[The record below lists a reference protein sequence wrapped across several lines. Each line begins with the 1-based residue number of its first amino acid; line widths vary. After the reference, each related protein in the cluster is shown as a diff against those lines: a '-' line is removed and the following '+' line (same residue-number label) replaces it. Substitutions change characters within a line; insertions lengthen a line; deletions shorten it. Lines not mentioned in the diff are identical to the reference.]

1 MIVEMNSKEEN
12 TMQYGYFDNAKREY
26 VITDPRTP
34 MPWANYLGSPEYG
47 AIVTQNAGGYS
58 FVKSGAAGR
67 ILRYTFNQFDEPGR
81 YIYLRDEADGDFWS
95 ASWRPVE
102 KPLDAYE
109 TVTRHGTSYTEI
121 ESSYRDIETKALYY
135 VPLDATHEVWRL
147 QVTNTGD
154 APRKIGIFGYCEF
167 TTDSFYTQDLVNLQY
182 TQFITVTEFHKDHI
196 FERINQYWYVNEAG
210 ENGKERFFGLAGAP
224 VESYTGRRE
233 RFLGTHR
240 FNAPQGVQN
249 GRLDGSLNFNG
260 NPCGALHTVIELMP
274 GESKTVA
281 FLLGQKGEQ
290 EAQALMRRYR
300 DTAYTVDAELRT
312 LTDYWHGKLNNLNIH
327 TPDDNLNT
335 MVNTWNA
342 FQCFTTF
349 VWSRAASLVYCGERN
364 GYGYRDT
371 VQDIQGIIHLDPAM
385 AKDRIRFMLSA
396 QVHHGAGLPLVKYTH
411 NPGHEDTPEQDS
423 YVKET
428 GHPAYRADDAM
439 WLFPTVYKYI
449 AETGDKDFLNEVIP
463 FADHDEGTVI
473 EHLKRAIDF
482 TMHHLG
488 AHGMPAGLHADWN
501 DCLKL
506 GAQGESCFVAFQ
518 FYMAL
523 RQLDELLPKTE
534 ENKAYSQWLKDTAQ
548 KQLDLINGHFWE
560 DDRFR
565 RGYTQD
571 GALIGS
577 KHDPEAAMWLNPQSW
592 CVISR
597 AATREQ
603 AEKSMESVHRLLNT
617 PNGVELMAPCYKK
630 HAFDGAMMLLFNP
643 NTKENGGIFC
653 QAQGWAILA
662 EALLGHGGRAFQY
675 FKESCPAAYNDRAEI
690 REVEPYVHSQFI
702 EGHETPQP
710 GRAHV
715 HWLTGTASTV
725 MVGMVEG
732 ILGLR
737 PTPDGLRI
745 SPAIPAEWDG
755 FTMEKTFRG
764 KRLHITVDNSAHH
777 EGGVQKLLVN
787 GKTMDTD
794 VLTDGLIADGD
805 RITVVM

>member
-1 MIVEMNSKEEN
+1 
-12 TMQYGYFDNAKREY
+12 
-26 VITDPRTP
+26 
-34 MPWANYLGSPEYG
+34 
-47 AIVTQNAGGYS
+47 
-58 FVKSGAAGR
+58 
-67 ILRYTFNQFDEPGR
+67 
-81 YIYLRDEADGDFWS
+81 
-95 ASWRPVE
+95 
-102 KPLDAYE
+102 
-109 TVTRHGTSYTEI
+109 
-121 ESSYRDIETKALYY
+121 
-135 VPLDATHEVWRL
+135 
-147 QVTNTGD
+147 
-154 APRKIGIFGYCEF
+154 
-167 TTDSFYTQDLVNLQY
+167 
-182 TQFITVTEFHKDHI
+182 
-196 FERINQYWYVNEAG
+196 
-210 ENGKERFFGLAGAP
+210 
-224 VESYTGRRE
+224 
-233 RFLGTHR
+233 
-240 FNAPQGVQN
+240 
-249 GRLDGSLNFNG
+249 
-260 NPCGALHTVIELMP
+260 
-274 GESKTVA
+274 
-281 FLLGQKGEQ
+281 
-290 EAQALMRRYR
+290 
-300 DTAYTVDAELRT
+300 
-312 LTDYWHGKLNNLNIH
+312 
-327 TPDDNLNT
+327 

-349 VWSRAASLVYCGERN
+349 VWSRAASLIYCGERN

-371 VQDIQGIIHLDPAM
+371 VQDIQGIIHLDPPM

-396 QVHHGAGLPLVKYTH
+396 QVHHGAGLPLVKYSH

-463 FADHDEGTVI
+463 FADYDEGTVI

-506 GAQGESCFVAFQ
+506 GAQGESSFVAFQ
-518 FYMAL
+518 FYLAL
-523 RQLDELLPKTE
+523 RQLDELLPDTA
-534 ENKAYSQWLKDTAQ
+534 ENKEYSAWLKETAE
-548 KQLDLINGHFWE
+548 KQLALINKYFWE

-571 GALIGS
+571 GAVIGS

-592 CVISR
+592 CVISGG
-597 AATREQ
+597 ATKEQ
-603 AEKSMESVHRLLNT
+603 AEKSMETVHQLLNT
-617 PNGVELMAPCYKK
+617 PNGIELMTPCYKQ
-630 HAFDGAMMLLFNP
+630 HAFDGAAMLLFNP
-643 NTKENGGIFC
+643 TTKENGGIFC

-662 EALLGHGGRAFQY
+662 EALLGRGGRAFKY

-745 SPAIPAEWDG
+745 CPAIPAEWNG

-764 KRLHITVDNSAHH
+764 KRLHITVDNAAHH
-777 EGGVQKLLVN
+777 ESGVQKLLVN
-787 GKTMDTD
+787 GQAVTSE
-794 VLTDGLIADGD
+794 VLTDDMLHDGD
-805 RITVVM
+805 QITVVM

>member
-1 MIVEMNSKEEN
+1 
-12 TMQYGYFDNAKREY
+12 MQYGFFDNAKREY

-34 MPWANYLGSPEYG
+34 MPWANYLGSPAYG

-67 ILRYTFNQFDEPGR
+67 ILRYMFNQFDEPGR
-81 YIYLRDEADGDFWS
+81 YIYLRDQETGDFWS

-102 KPLDAYE
+102 KNLKEYD

-121 ESSYRDIETKALYY
+121 ESEYNGIASKALYY
-135 VPLDATHEVWRL
+135 VPLDAEHEVWRL
-147 QVTNTGD
+147 TVTNNGD
-154 APRKIGIFGYCEF
+154 EARKIAVFGYCEF
-167 TTDSFYTQDLVNLQY
+167 TTESFYTQDLVNMQY

-196 FERINQYWYVNEAG
+196 LERINQFCDVRPDG
-210 ENGKERFFGLAGAP
+210 SNGQERFFGLAGAP

-233 RFLGTHR
+233 RFLGVSR
-240 FNAPQGVQN
+240 FCSPKGVVD
-249 GRLDGSLNFNG
+249 GKLDDSLNFNG
-260 NPCGALHTVIELMP
+260 NPCGALQTTLELQP
-274 GESKTVA
+274 GESRTVA
-281 FLLGQKGEQ
+281 FILGQKTEK
-290 EAQALMRRYR
+290 EARELVKRYK
-300 DTAYTVDAELRT
+300 DTAYVVDAELRT
-312 LTDYWHGKLNNLNIH
+312 LIDYWHGKLRNLTIH

-349 VWSRAASLVYCGERN
+349 VWSRAASLIYCGERN

-371 VQDIQGIIHLDPAM
+371 VQDIQGIIHLDPEM

-411 NPGHEDTPEQDS
+411 NPGHEDPPEQDS
-423 YVKET
+423 YVKST

-463 FADHDEGTVI
+463 FADYDEGTVI

-506 GAQGESCFVAFQ
+506 GAQGESSFVAFQ

-523 RQLDELLPKTE
+523 RQLDELLPDTAE
-534 ENKAYSQWLKDTAQ
+534 HREYKAWLKETRE
-548 KQLDLINGHFWE
+548 KQLALINEHFWE

-565 RGYTQD
+565 RGYTQE
-571 GALIGS
+571 GAVIGS
-577 KHDPEAAMWLNPQSW
+577 KHDPEASMWLNPQAW
-592 CVISR
+592 CVISE
-597 AATREQ
+597 AATQEQ
-603 AEKSMESVHRLLNT
+603 AEKSLETVNQLLNT
-617 PNGVELMAPCYKK
+617 PNGLELMAPCYKK
-630 HAFDGAMMLLFNP
+630 HYFDGASMKLFNP
-643 NTKENGGIFC
+643 TTKENGGIFC
-653 QAQGWAILA
+653 QAQGWIILA
-662 EALLGHGGRAFQY
+662 EALMGHGDRAFEY

-745 SPAIPAEWDG
+745 KPAIPTAWDG

-764 KRLHITVDNSAHH
+764 KRLHIKVDNAAHH
-777 EGGVQKLLVN
+777 QGGESKTLLN
-787 GKTMDTD
+787 GKEIPG
-794 VLTDGLIADGD
+794 GLLIDDLLKDGD
-805 RITVVM
+805 QITVVM

>member
-1 MIVEMNSKEEN
+1 
-12 TMQYGYFDNAKREY
+12 MQYGFFDNAKREY

-34 MPWANYLGSPEYG
+34 MPWANYLGSPAYG

-67 ILRYTFNQFDEPGR
+67 ILRYMFNQFDEPGR
-81 YIYLRDEADGDFWS
+81 YIYLRDAESGDFWS

-102 KPLDAYE
+102 KDLKEYD

-121 ESSYRDIETKALYY
+121 ESEYNGIASKALYY
-135 VPLDATHEVWRL
+135 VPMDATHEVWRL
-147 QVTNTGD
+147 TVTNTGD
-154 APRKIGIFGYCEF
+154 APRKLGVFGYCEF
-167 TTDSFYTQDLVNLQY
+167 TTESFYTQDLVNMQY

-196 FERINQYWYVNEAG
+196 LERINQFCDVRPDG
-210 ENGKERFFGLAGAP
+210 SNGQERFFGLAGAP

-233 RFLGTHR
+233 RFLGVHR
-240 FNAPQGVQN
+240 FNAPQGVVD
-249 GRLDGSLNFNG
+249 GKLDDSLNFNG
-260 NPCGALHTVIELMP
+260 NPCGALHTVIELQP
-274 GESKTVA
+274 GESRTVA
-281 FLLGQKGEQ
+281 FLLGQKTEAEAEQ
-290 EAQALMRRYR
+290 LMKRYK
-300 DTAYTVDAELRT
+300 DTAYVVDAELRT
-312 LTDYWHGKLNNLNIH
+312 LIDYWHGKLRNLTIH

-349 VWSRAASLVYCGERN
+349 VWSRAASLIYCGERN

-371 VQDIQGIIHLDPAM
+371 VQDIQGIIHLDPEM

-396 QVHHGAGLPLVKYTH
+396 QVHHGAGLPLVKFTH

-423 YVKET
+423 YVKAT

-463 FADHDEGTVI
+463 FADYDEGTVI

-482 TMHHLG
+482 TMRHLG

-506 GAQGESCFVAFQ
+506 GAQGESSFVAFQ

-523 RQLDELLPKTE
+523 RQLDELLPDTAE
-534 ENKAYSQWLKDTAQ
+534 HREYKAWLKETRE
-548 KQLDLINGHFWE
+548 KQLKLINEHFWE

-565 RGYTQD
+565 RGYTQE
-571 GALIGS
+571 GAVIGS
-577 KHDPEAAMWLNPQSW
+577 KHDPEASMWLNPQAW
-592 CVISR
+592 CVISE
-597 AATREQ
+597 AATKEQ
-603 AEKSMESVHRLLNT
+603 AEKCLETVNALLNT
-617 PNGVELMAPCYKK
+617 PNGLELMAPCYRK
-630 HAFDGAMMLLFNP
+630 HYFDGASMKLFNP
-643 NTKENGGIFC
+643 TTKENGGIFC
-653 QAQGWAILA
+653 QAQGWIILA
-662 EALLGHGGRAFQY
+662 EALMGHGDRAFEY

-745 SPAIPAEWDG
+745 KPAIPAAWDG

-764 KRLHITVDNSAHH
+764 KRLHIKADNAAHRQ
-777 EGGVQKLLVN
+777 GGESRTLLN
-787 GKTMDTD
+787 GKEIPGGL
-794 VLTDGLIADGD
+794 LTDDMLKDGD
-805 RITVVM
+805 QITVIL

>member
-1 MIVEMNSKEEN
+1 
-12 TMQYGYFDNAKREY
+12 MQFGYFDNDKREY

-34 MPWANYLGSPEYG
+34 MPWANYLGSPAYG

-102 KPLDAYE
+102 KDLNEYR
-109 TVTRHGTSYTEI
+109 TITRHGTSYTQI
-121 ESSYRDIETKALYY
+121 ESCYKDIETKALYY

-147 QVTNTGD
+147 TVKNTGD
-154 APRKIGIFGYCEF
+154 TKRKIGVFGYAEF

-182 TQFITVTEFHKDHI
+182 TQFITVTEFHQDHI
-196 FERINQYWYVNEAG
+196 LQRINQFCDLNEDG
-210 ENGKERFFGLAGAP
+210 ENGRERFFGLAGAP
-224 VESYTGRRE
+224 VCSYTGRRE
-233 RFLGTHR
+233 RFLGVHR
-240 FNAPQGVQN
+240 FHEPQAVLN
-249 GRLDGSLNFNG
+249 GKMDNSLNFNG
-260 NPCGALHTVIELMP
+260 NPCGALHTVIELAP
-274 GESKTVA
+274 GESRTVA
-281 FLLGQKGEQ
+281 FLLGQKGEK
-290 EAQALMRRYR
+290 EAQALVKRYA
-300 DTAYTVDAELRT
+300 DTEKTVSREWQSLI
-312 LTDYWHGKLNNLNIH
+312 DYWHGKLDNLNVK
-327 TPDDNLNT
+327 TPDEDLNT

-342 FQCFTTF
+342 FQCYTTF
-349 VWSRAASLVYCGERN
+349 VWSRAASLIYAGERN

-371 VQDIQGIIHLDPAM
+371 VQDIQGIIHLDPQM
-385 AKDRIRFMLSA
+385 AKERIRFMLSA
-396 QVHHGAGLPLVKYTH
+396 QVHHGAGLPLVKFNH

-423 YVKET
+423 YVKST
-428 GHPAYRADDAM
+428 GHPHYRADDAM

-449 AETGDKDFLNEVIP
+449 AETGDKDFLKEVIP
-463 FADHDEGTVI
+463 FADYDQGTVI

-501 DCLKL
+501 DCLQL
-506 GAQGESCFVAFQ
+506 GAQGESSFVAFQ
-518 FYMAL
+518 FYMAMMKLDEMLPEEEEYREYKQWL
-523 RQLDELLPKTE
+523 RDQAKDQLDK
-534 ENKAYSQWLKDTAQ
+534 
-548 KQLDLINGHFWE
+548 INRYFWE

-565 RGYTQD
+565 RGYTAD
-571 GALIGS
+571 GAIIGS
-577 KHDPEAAMWLNPQSW
+577 KNDPEAAMWLNPQSW
-592 CVISR
+592 CVISG
-597 AATREQ
+597 AATPDQ
-603 AEKSMESVHRLLNT
+603 AEKSMESVHALLNT
-617 PNGVELMAPCYKK
+617 PNGIELMAPCYKT
-630 HAFDGAMMLLFNP
+630 HYFTGAALKLFNP
-643 NTKENGGIFC
+643 TTKENGGIFC
-653 QAQGWAILA
+653 QSQGWAILA
-662 EALLGHGGRAFQY
+662 EALMGHGDRAFEY

-745 SPAIPAEWDG
+745 SPAIPAAWDG

-777 EGGVQKLLVN
+777 AGGVQKLLVN
-787 GKTMDTD
+787 GKEMKSDL
-794 VLTDGLIADGD
+794 LTDELIADGD
-805 RITVVM
+805 AITVVM

>member
-1 MIVEMNSKEEN
+1 MN
-12 TMQYGYFDNAKREY
+12 YGYFDNAKREY

-67 ILRYTFNQFDEPGR
+67 ILRYMFNQFDEPGR
-81 YIYLRDEADGDFWS
+81 YLYLRDEADGDFWS

-102 KPLDAYE
+102 KPLDQFA

-121 ESSYRDIETKALYY
+121 ESTYRDIETKALYY
-135 VPLDATHEVWRL
+135 VPMDATHEVWRL
-147 QVTNTGD
+147 QVENVGD
-154 APRKIGIFGYCEF
+154 TARRIGVFGYCEL
-167 TTDSFYTQDLVNLQY
+167 TTDSFYTQDLVNMQY
-182 TQFITVTEFHKDHI
+182 TQFITKTEFHQDHLLQ
-196 FERINQYWYVNEAG
+196 RINQYWYPKENG
-210 ENGKERFFGLAGAP
+210 ENGLERFFGLAGAD
-224 VESYTGRRE
+224 VVSYTGRRE
-233 RFLGTHR
+233 RFLGINR
-240 FNAPQGVQN
+240 FHAPQGVID
-249 GRLDGSLNFNG
+249 GRLDDSLNFNG
-260 NPCGALHTVIELMP
+260 NPCGALHTVLELAP

-281 FLLGQKGEQ
+281 FLLGQKGEK
-290 EAQALMRRYR
+290 EAEALMRRYQ
-300 DTAYTVDAELRT
+300 DTAYTVDAEKRT
-312 LTDYWHGKLNNLNIH
+312 LIDYWHGKLANLTVH

-349 VWSRAASLVYCGERN
+349 VWSRAASLIYCGERN

-371 VQDIQGIIHLDPAM
+371 VQDIQGIIHLDPPM
-385 AKDRIRFMLSA
+385 AKERLRFMLSA
-396 QVHHGAGLPLVKYTH
+396 QVHHGAGLPLVKYSH

-439 WLFPTVYKYI
+439 WLFPTVYKYV
-449 AETGDKDFLNEVIP
+449 AETGDKAFLDEVIP
-463 FADHDEGTVI
+463 FADYDEGTVI

-506 GAQGESCFVAFQ
+506 GAQVESSFVAFQ

-523 RQLDELLPKTE
+523 RQLDELLPKRAENE
-534 ENKAYSQWLKDTAQ
+534 EYRAWLKETAQ
-548 KQLDLINGHFWE
+548 KQLALINEHFWE

-571 GALIGS
+571 GAVIGS
-577 KHDPEAAMWLNPQSW
+577 KNDPEAAMWLNPQSW
-592 CVISR
+592 CVISG
-597 AATREQ
+597 AATRDQ
-603 AEKSMESVHRLLNT
+603 AVKSMDSVNKLLNT
-617 PNGVELMAPCYKK
+617 PNGIELMAPCYRY

-643 NTKENGGIFC
+643 TTKENGGIFC

-662 EALLGHGGRAFQY
+662 EALLGRGGLAFQY

-764 KRLHITVDNSAHH
+764 KRLHIIVDNSAHH

-787 GKTMDTD
+787 GKEAAGG
-794 VLTDGLIADGD
+794 VLTDDMIHDGD
-805 RITVVM
+805 QITVVM

>member
-1 MIVEMNSKEEN
+1 MR
-12 TMQYGYFDNAKREY
+12 YGYFDNLRREY

-67 ILRYTFNQFDEPGR
+67 ILRYIFNQFDEPGR
-81 YIYLRDEADGDFWS
+81 YIYLRDQDSGDFWS

-102 KPLDAYE
+102 KPLSEYS
-109 TVTRHGTSYTEI
+109 TLTRHGTSYTQI
-121 ESSYRDIETKALYY
+121 ESRYRGIQSEVMYY
-135 VPLDATHEVWRL
+135 VPLGATHEVWRL
-147 QVTNTGD
+147 RLTNTGD
-154 APRKIGIFGYCEF
+154 TPRRIGVFGYCEF

-196 FERINQYWYVNEAG
+196 LQRINQFCGVNEEG
-210 ENGKERFFGLAGAP
+210 ENGRERFFGLAGAE
-224 VESYTGRRE
+224 VESHTGRRE
-233 RFLGTHR
+233 RFLGAKR
-240 FNAPQGVQN
+240 FVSPQAVMD
-249 GRLDGSLNFNG
+249 GRLDDSVNFNG
-260 NPCGALHTVIELMP
+260 NPCGALHTVVQLQP
-274 GESKTVA
+274 GQSVTLA
-281 FLLGQKGEQ
+281 FLLGQKGEKAARALLDAYADTEKVTRAEW
-290 EAQALMRRYR
+290 EALK
-300 DTAYTVDAELRT
+300 
-312 LTDYWHGKLNNLNIH
+312 DYWHEKLGNLHID
-327 TPDDNLNT
+327 TPDEDLNT

-349 VWSRAASLVYCGERN
+349 VWSRAASLIYCGERN

-385 AKDRIRFMLSA
+385 AKERIRFMLSA
-396 QVHHGAGLPLVKYTH
+396 QVHHGAGLPLVKFTH

-423 YVKET
+423 YVRET

-449 AETGDKDFLNEVIP
+449 AETGDKAFLSEVIP
-463 FADHDEGTVI
+463 FADRDEGTVT

-482 TMHHLG
+482 TTKHLG

-506 GAQGESCFVAFQ
+506 GAQGESSFVAFQ

-523 RQLDELLPKTE
+523 RILDELLADAPEEQAYRAWLQKTASE
-534 ENKAYSQWLKDTAQ
+534 
-548 KQLDLINGHFWE
+548 QLDLINRHFWE

-571 GALIGS
+571 GKLIGS
-577 KHDPEAAMWLNPQSW
+577 KHDSEAAMWLNPQSW
-592 CVISR
+592 CVISG
-597 AATREQ
+597 AATRDQ
-603 AEKSMESVHRLLNT
+603 AEKSMASVHELLNT
-617 PNGVELMAPCYKK
+617 PNGIELMAPIYRGF
-630 HAFDGAMMLLFNP
+630 AFDGAVMGLFNP
-643 NTKENGGIFC
+643 NTKENGSIFC
-653 QAQGWAILA
+653 QTQGWAILA
-662 EALLGHGGRAFQY
+662 EALLGHGDRAFEY
-675 FKESCPAAYNDRAEI
+675 FKESCPAAYNDRAEV
-690 REVEPYVHSQFI
+690 RESEPYVHTQFI
-702 EGHETPQP
+702 EGHGTPQP

-737 PTPDGLRI
+737 PTPEGLRI
-745 SPAIPAEWDG
+745 MPSIPAGWDG
-755 FTMEKTFRG
+755 FTMDKTFRG
-764 KRLHITVDNSAHH
+764 KKLHIVVKNPDHRESGIKSVAVNSIP
-777 EGGVQKLLVN
+777 
-787 GKTMDTD
+787 TD
-794 VLTDGLIADGD
+794 AEVLTDEMLRDGD
-805 RITVVM
+805 TITVTM

>member
-1 MIVEMNSKEEN
+1 
-12 TMQYGYFDNAKREY
+12 MQFGFFDNAKREY

-67 ILRYTFNQFDEPGR
+67 ILRYMFNQFDEPGR
-81 YIYLRDEADGDFWS
+81 YIYLRDQDSGDFWS

-102 KPLDAYE
+102 KDLKEYD
-109 TVTRHGTSYTEI
+109 TITRHGTSYTEI
-121 ESSYRDIETKALYY
+121 ESEYNGIATKALYY

-147 QVTNTGD
+147 TVTNTGD
-154 APRKIGIFGYCEF
+154 EPRKIGVFGYCEF
-167 TTDSFYTQDLVNLQY
+167 TTESFYTQDLVNMQY

-196 FERINQYWYVNEAG
+196 LERINQFCHVNPDG
-210 ENGKERFFGLAGAP
+210 SNGSERFFGLAGAP

-233 RFLGTHR
+233 RFLGVHR
-240 FNAPQGVQN
+240 FNCPQGVMD
-249 GRLDGSLNFNG
+249 GKLDDSLNFNG
-260 NPCGALHTVIELMP
+260 NPCGALQTTLELQP
-274 GESKTVA
+274 GESRAVA
-281 FLLGQKGEQ
+281 FILGQKTEK
-290 EAQALMRRYR
+290 EAEALVKRYK
-300 DTAYTVDAELRT
+300 DTAYVVDAELRT
-312 LTDYWHGKLNNLNIH
+312 LIDYWHGKLRNLTIH

-349 VWSRAASLVYCGERN
+349 VWSRAASLIYCGERN

-371 VQDIQGIIHLDPAM
+371 VQDIQGIIHLDPEM

-423 YVKET
+423 YVKST

-463 FADHDEGTVI
+463 FADYDEGTVI

-506 GAQGESCFVAFQ
+506 GAQGESSFVAFQ

-523 RQLDELLPKTE
+523 RQLDELLPDTDEHKE
-534 ENKAYSQWLKDTAQ
+534 YKAWLKATREN
-548 KQLDLINGHFWE
+548 QLKLINEHFWE

-571 GALIGS
+571 GAVIGS

-592 CVISR
+592 CVISE
-597 AATREQ
+597 AATKEQ
-603 AEKSMESVHRLLNT
+603 AEKSMETVYQQLNT
-617 PNGVELMAPCYKK
+617 PNGIELMTPCYRQ
-630 HAFDGAMMLLFNP
+630 HAFDGAAMLLFNP
-643 NTKENGGIFC
+643 TTKENGGIFC

-662 EALLGHGGRAFQY
+662 EALLGHGDRAFTY
-675 FKESCPAAYNDRAEI
+675 FKESCPAAYNDRAEV

-745 SPAIPAEWDG
+745 SPAIPAAWDG

-764 KRLHITVDNSAHH
+764 KRLHITVDNKAHH
-777 EGGVQKLLVN
+777 QGGESKTLLN
-787 GKTMDTD
+787 GREIPGGL
-794 VLTDGLIADGD
+794 LTDAMLKDGD
-805 RITVVM
+805 QITVVM

>member
-1 MIVEMNSKEEN
+1 
-12 TMQYGYFDNAKREY
+12 MQFGFFDNAKREY
-26 VITDPRTP
+26 VITNPRTP

-67 ILRYTFNQFDEPGR
+67 ILRYMFNQFDEPGR
-81 YIYLRDEADGDFWS
+81 YIYLRDQDSGDFWS

-102 KPLDAYE
+102 KDLKEYD
-109 TVTRHGTSYTEI
+109 TITRHGTSYTEI
-121 ESSYRDIETKALYY
+121 ESEYNGIATKALYY

-147 QVTNTGD
+147 TVTNTGD
-154 APRKIGIFGYCEF
+154 EPRKIGVFGYCEF
-167 TTDSFYTQDLVNLQY
+167 TTESFYTQDLVNMQY

-196 FERINQYWYVNEAG
+196 LERINQFCHVNPDG
-210 ENGKERFFGLAGAP
+210 SNGSERFFGLAGAP

-233 RFLGTHR
+233 RFLGVHR
-240 FNAPQGVQN
+240 FNCPQGVMD
-249 GRLDGSLNFNG
+249 GKLDDSLNFNG
-260 NPCGALHTVIELMP
+260 NPCGALQTTLELQP
-274 GESKTVA
+274 GESRAVA
-281 FLLGQKGEQ
+281 FILGQKTEK
-290 EAQALMRRYR
+290 EAEALVKRYK
-300 DTAYTVDAELRT
+300 DTAYVVDAELRT
-312 LTDYWHGKLNNLNIH
+312 LIDYWHGKLRNLTIH

-349 VWSRAASLVYCGERN
+349 VWSRAASLIYCGERN

-371 VQDIQGIIHLDPAM
+371 VQDIQGIIHLDPEM

-423 YVKET
+423 YVKST

-463 FADHDEGTVI
+463 FADYDEGTVI

-506 GAQGESCFVAFQ
+506 GAQGESSFVAFQ

-523 RQLDELLPKTE
+523 RQLDELLPDTDEHKE
-534 ENKAYSQWLKDTAQ
+534 YKAWLKATREN
-548 KQLDLINGHFWE
+548 QLKLINEHFWE

-571 GALIGS
+571 GAVIGS

-592 CVISR
+592 CVISE
-597 AATREQ
+597 AATKEQ
-603 AEKSMESVHRLLNT
+603 AEKSMETVYQQLNT
-617 PNGVELMAPCYKK
+617 PNGIELMTPCYRQ
-630 HAFDGAMMLLFNP
+630 HAFDGAAMLLFNP
-643 NTKENGGIFC
+643 TTKENGGIFC

-662 EALLGHGGRAFQY
+662 EALLGHGDRAFTY
-675 FKESCPAAYNDRAEI
+675 FKESCPAAYNDRAEV

-745 SPAIPAEWDG
+745 SPAIPAAWDG

-764 KRLHITVDNSAHH
+764 KRLHITVDNKAHH
-777 EGGVQKLLVN
+777 QGGESKTLLN
-787 GKTMDTD
+787 GREIPGGL
-794 VLTDGLIADGD
+794 LTDAMLKDGD
-805 RITVVM
+805 QITVVM

>member
-1 MIVEMNSKEEN
+1 
-12 TMQYGYFDNAKREY
+12 MQFGYFDNDKREY

-34 MPWANYLGSPEYG
+34 MPWANYLGSPAYG

-102 KPLDAYE
+102 KDLNEYR
-109 TVTRHGTSYTEI
+109 TITRHGTSYTQI
-121 ESSYRDIETKALYY
+121 ESCYKGIETKALYY

-147 QVTNTGD
+147 TVKNTGD
-154 APRKIGIFGYCEF
+154 TKRKIGVFGYAEF
-167 TTDSFYTQDLVNLQY
+167 TTDSFYTQDLVNMQY
-182 TQFITVTEFHKDHI
+182 TQFITVTEFHQDHI
-196 FERINQYWYVNEAG
+196 LQRINQFCDLNEDG
-210 ENGKERFFGLAGAP
+210 ENGRERFFGLAGAP
-224 VESYTGRRE
+224 VCSYTGRRE
-233 RFLGTHR
+233 RFLGVHR
-240 FNAPQGVQN
+240 FHEPQAVLN
-249 GRLDGSLNFNG
+249 GKMDNSLNFNG
-260 NPCGALHTVIELMP
+260 NPCGALHTVIELAP
-274 GESKTVA
+274 GESRTVA
-281 FLLGQKGEQ
+281 FLLGQKGEK
-290 EAQALMRRYR
+290 EAQALVKRYA
-300 DTAYTVDAELRT
+300 DTEKTVSREWQSLI
-312 LTDYWHGKLNNLNIH
+312 DYWHGKLDNLNVK
-327 TPDDNLNT
+327 TPDENLNT

-342 FQCFTTF
+342 FQCYTTF
-349 VWSRAASLVYCGERN
+349 VWSRAASLIYAGERN

-371 VQDIQGIIHLDPAM
+371 VQDIQGIIHLDPQM
-385 AKDRIRFMLSA
+385 AKERIRFMLSA
-396 QVHHGAGLPLVKYTH
+396 QVHHGAGLPLVKFNH

-423 YVKET
+423 YVKST
-428 GHPAYRADDAM
+428 GHPHYRADDAM

-449 AETGDKDFLNEVIP
+449 AETGDKDFLKEVIP
-463 FADHDEGTVI
+463 FADYDQGTVI

-501 DCLKL
+501 DCLQL
-506 GAQGESCFVAFQ
+506 GAQGESSFVAFQ
-518 FYMAL
+518 FYMAMMKLDEMLPEEEEYREYKQWL
-523 RQLDELLPKTE
+523 RDQAKDQLDK
-534 ENKAYSQWLKDTAQ
+534 
-548 KQLDLINGHFWE
+548 INRYFWE

-565 RGYTQD
+565 RGYTAD
-571 GALIGS
+571 GAIIGS
-577 KHDPEAAMWLNPQSW
+577 KNDPEAAMWLNPQSW
-592 CVISR
+592 CVISG
-597 AATREQ
+597 AATPDQ
-603 AEKSMESVHRLLNT
+603 AEKSMESVHALLNT
-617 PNGVELMAPCYKK
+617 PNGIELMAPCYKK
-630 HAFDGAMMLLFNP
+630 HYFNGAAMKLFNP
-643 NTKENGGIFC
+643 TTKENGGIFC
-653 QAQGWAILA
+653 QSQGWAILA
-662 EALLGHGGRAFQY
+662 EALMGHGDRAFEY

-745 SPAIPAEWDG
+745 SPAIPAAWDG

-777 EGGVQKLLVN
+777 AGGVQKLLVN
-787 GKTMDTD
+787 GKEMKSDL
-794 VLTDGLIADGD
+794 LTDELIADGD
-805 RITVVM
+805 TITVVM

>member
-1 MIVEMNSKEEN
+1 
-12 TMQYGYFDNAKREY
+12 MQYGFFDNAKREY

-34 MPWANYLGSPEYG
+34 MPWANYLGSPAYG

-67 ILRYTFNQFDEPGR
+67 ILRYMFNQFDEPGR
-81 YIYLRDEADGDFWS
+81 YIYLRDQETGDFWS

-102 KPLDAYE
+102 KNLKEYD

-121 ESSYRDIETKALYY
+121 ESEYNGIASKALYY
-135 VPLDATHEVWRL
+135 VPLDAEHEVWRL
-147 QVTNTGD
+147 TVTNNGD
-154 APRKIGIFGYCEF
+154 EARKIAVFGYCEF
-167 TTDSFYTQDLVNLQY
+167 TTESFYTQDLVNMQY

-196 FERINQYWYVNEAG
+196 LERINQFCDVRPDG
-210 ENGKERFFGLAGAP
+210 SNGQERFFGLAGAP

-233 RFLGTHR
+233 RFLGVSR
-240 FNAPQGVQN
+240 FCSPKGVVD
-249 GRLDGSLNFNG
+249 GKLDDSLNFNG
-260 NPCGALHTVIELMP
+260 NPCGALQTTLELQP
-274 GESKTVA
+274 GESRTVA
-281 FLLGQKGEQ
+281 FILGQKTEK
-290 EAQALMRRYR
+290 EARELVKRYK
-300 DTAYTVDAELRT
+300 DTAYVVDAELRT
-312 LTDYWHGKLNNLNIH
+312 LIDYWHGKLRNLTIH

-349 VWSRAASLVYCGERN
+349 VWSRAASLIYCGERN

-371 VQDIQGIIHLDPAM
+371 VQDIQGIIHLDPEM

-396 QVHHGAGLPLVKYTH
+396 QVHHGAGLPLVKFTH

-423 YVKET
+423 YVRST

-463 FADHDEGTVI
+463 FADYDEGTVI

-506 GAQGESCFVAFQ
+506 GAQGESSFVAFQ

-523 RQLDELLPKTE
+523 RQLDELLPDTAE
-534 ENKAYSQWLKDTAQ
+534 HREYKAWLKETRE
-548 KQLDLINGHFWE
+548 KQLALINEHFWE

-565 RGYTQD
+565 RGYTQE
-571 GALIGS
+571 GAVIGS
-577 KHDPEAAMWLNPQSW
+577 KHDPEASMWLNPQAW
-592 CVISR
+592 CVISE
-597 AATREQ
+597 AATQEQ
-603 AEKSMESVHRLLNT
+603 AEKSLETVNQLLNT
-617 PNGVELMAPCYKK
+617 PNGLELMAPCYKK
-630 HAFDGAMMLLFNP
+630 HYFDGASMKLFNP
-643 NTKENGGIFC
+643 TTKENGGIFC
-653 QAQGWAILA
+653 QAQGWIILA
-662 EALLGHGGRAFQY
+662 EALMGHGDRAFEY

-745 SPAIPAEWDG
+745 KPAIPTAWDG

-764 KRLHITVDNSAHH
+764 KRLHIKVDNAAHH
-777 EGGVQKLLVN
+777 QGGESKTLLN
-787 GKTMDTD
+787 GKEIPG
-794 VLTDGLIADGD
+794 GLLIDDLLKDGD
-805 RITVVM
+805 QITVVM

>member
-1 MIVEMNSKEEN
+1 
-12 TMQYGYFDNAKREY
+12 MQFGYFDNDKREY

-34 MPWANYLGSPEYG
+34 MPWANYLGSPAYG

-102 KPLDAYE
+102 KDLNEYR
-109 TVTRHGTSYTEI
+109 TITRHGTSYTQI
-121 ESSYRDIETKALYY
+121 ESCYKDIETKALYY

-147 QVTNTGD
+147 TVKNTGD
-154 APRKIGIFGYCEF
+154 TKRKIGVFGYAEF

-182 TQFITVTEFHKDHI
+182 TQFITVTEFHQDHI
-196 FERINQYWYVNEAG
+196 LQRINQFCDLNEDG
-210 ENGKERFFGLAGAP
+210 ENGRERFFGLAGAP
-224 VESYTGRRE
+224 VCSYTGRRE
-233 RFLGTHR
+233 RFLGVHR
-240 FNAPQGVQN
+240 FHEPQAVLN
-249 GRLDGSLNFNG
+249 GKMDNSLNFNG
-260 NPCGALHTVIELMP
+260 NPCGALHTVIELAP
-274 GESKTVA
+274 GESRTVA
-281 FLLGQKGEQ
+281 FLLGQKGEK
-290 EAQALMRRYR
+290 EAQALVKRYA
-300 DTAYTVDAELRT
+300 DTEKTVSREWQSLI
-312 LTDYWHGKLNNLNIH
+312 DYWHGKLDNLNVK
-327 TPDDNLNT
+327 TPDEDLNT

-342 FQCFTTF
+342 FQCYTTF
-349 VWSRAASLVYCGERN
+349 VWSRAASLIYAGERN

-371 VQDIQGIIHLDPAM
+371 VQDIQGIIHLDPQM
-385 AKDRIRFMLSA
+385 AKERIRFMLSA
-396 QVHHGAGLPLVKYTH
+396 QVHHGAGLPLVKFNH

-423 YVKET
+423 YVKST
-428 GHPAYRADDAM
+428 GHPHYRADDAM

-449 AETGDKDFLNEVIP
+449 AETGDKDFLKEVIP
-463 FADHDEGTVI
+463 FADYDQGTVI

-501 DCLKL
+501 DCLQL
-506 GAQGESCFVAFQ
+506 GAQGESSFVAFQ
-518 FYMAL
+518 FYMAMMKLDEMLPEEEEYREYKQWL
-523 RQLDELLPKTE
+523 RDQAKDQLDK
-534 ENKAYSQWLKDTAQ
+534 
-548 KQLDLINGHFWE
+548 INRYFWE

-565 RGYTQD
+565 RGYTAD
-571 GALIGS
+571 GAIIGS
-577 KHDPEAAMWLNPQSW
+577 KNDPEAAMWLNPQSW
-592 CVISR
+592 CVISG
-597 AATREQ
+597 AATPDQ
-603 AEKSMESVHRLLNT
+603 AEKSMESVHALLNT
-617 PNGVELMAPCYKK
+617 PNGIELMAPCYKK
-630 HAFDGAMMLLFNP
+630 HYFNGAAMKLFNP
-643 NTKENGGIFC
+643 TTKENGGIFC
-653 QAQGWAILA
+653 QSQGWAILA
-662 EALLGHGGRAFQY
+662 EALMGHGDRAFEY

-745 SPAIPAEWDG
+745 SPAIPAAWDG

-777 EGGVQKLLVN
+777 AGGVQKLLVN
-787 GKTMDTD
+787 GKEMKSDL
-794 VLTDGLIADGD
+794 LTDELIADGD
-805 RITVVM
+805 AITVVM

>member
-1 MIVEMNSKEEN
+1 
-12 TMQYGYFDNAKREY
+12 MQYGFFDNAKREY

-67 ILRYTFNQFDEPGR
+67 ILRYMFNQFDEPGR
-81 YIYLRDEADGDFWS
+81 YIYLRDQDSGDFWS

-102 KPLDAYE
+102 KDLKEYD
-109 TVTRHGTSYTEI
+109 TITRHGTSYTEI
-121 ESSYRDIETKALYY
+121 ESEYSGIASKALYY

-147 QVTNTGD
+147 TVTNTGD
-154 APRKIGIFGYCEF
+154 EPRKIAVFGYCEF
-167 TTDSFYTQDLVNLQY
+167 TTESFYTQDLVNMQY

-196 FERINQYWYVNEAG
+196 LERINQFCHVNPDG
-210 ENGKERFFGLAGAP
+210 SNGSERFFGLAGAP

-240 FNAPQGVQN
+240 FNCPQGVMD
-249 GRLDGSLNFNG
+249 GKLDDSLNFNG
-260 NPCGALHTVIELMP
+260 NPCGALQTTLELQP
-274 GESKTVA
+274 GETRTVA
-281 FLLGQKGEQ
+281 FILGQKTEK
-290 EAQALMRRYR
+290 EAEALVKRYK
-300 DTAYTVDAELRT
+300 DTAYVVDAELRT
-312 LTDYWHGKLNNLNIH
+312 LIDYWHGKLRNLTIH

-349 VWSRAASLVYCGERN
+349 VWSRAASLIYCGERN

-371 VQDIQGIIHLDPAM
+371 VQDIQGIIHLDPEM

-423 YVKET
+423 YVKST

-463 FADHDEGTVI
+463 FADYDEGTVI

-506 GAQGESCFVAFQ
+506 GAQGESSFVAFQ

-523 RQLDELLPKTE
+523 RQLDELLPDTDEHKE
-534 ENKAYSQWLKDTAQ
+534 YKAWLKATREN
-548 KQLDLINGHFWE
+548 QLRLINEHFWE

-565 RGYTQD
+565 RGYTQE
-571 GALIGS
+571 GAVIGS

-592 CVISR
+592 CVISE
-597 AATREQ
+597 AATKEQ
-603 AEKSMESVHRLLNT
+603 AEKSMETVYQQLNT
-617 PNGVELMAPCYKK
+617 PNGIELMTPCYKQ
-630 HAFDGAMMLLFNP
+630 HAFDGAAMLLFNP
-643 NTKENGGIFC
+643 TTKENGGVFC

-662 EALLGHGGRAFQY
+662 EALLGHGDRAFTY
-675 FKESCPAAYNDRAEI
+675 FIESCPAAYNDRAEI

-745 SPAIPAEWDG
+745 KPAIPAAWDG

-764 KRLHITVDNSAHH
+764 KRLHITVDNKAHH
-777 EGGVQKLLVN
+777 QGGESKTLLN
-787 GKTMDTD
+787 GQEIPGGL
-794 VLTDGLIADGD
+794 LTDALLKDGD
-805 RITVVM
+805 QITVVM

>member
-1 MIVEMNSKEEN
+1 MEVEFH
-12 TMQYGYFDNAKREY
+12 MQFGFFDQPNREY

-34 MPWANYLGSPEYG
+34 MPWANYLGSPAYG

-102 KPLDAYE
+102 KDLNAYK
-109 TVTRHGTSYTEI
+109 TVTRHGTAYTEI
-121 ESSYRDIETKALYY
+121 ESSYKQIESKVLYY
-135 VPLDATHEVWRL
+135 VPLDATHEVWCL
-147 QVTNTGD
+147 TVKNTGNE
-154 APRKIGIFGYCEF
+154 ARRIGVFGYAEF
-167 TTDSFYTQDLVNLQY
+167 TTESFYTQDLVNMQY
-182 TQFITVTEFHKDHI
+182 TQFITKTEFHGDHI
-196 FERINQYWYVNEAG
+196 LQRINQFCDVNEEG
-210 ENGKERFFGLAGAP
+210 DNGRERFFGLAGAP
-224 VESYTGRRE
+224 VASYTGRRE

-240 FNAPQGVQN
+240 FHEPQAV
-249 GRLDGSLNFNG
+249 LDGKMDNSLNFNG
-260 NPCGALHTVIELMP
+260 NPCGALHTVLELAP
-274 GESKTVA
+274 GESRTVA
-281 FLLGQKGEQ
+281 FLLGQKVEK
-290 EAQALMRRYR
+290 EARALLDRYA
-300 DTAYTVDAELRT
+300 DPAVLVPSELTALKA
-312 LTDYWHGKLNNLNIH
+312 YWHGKLNHLNIQ

-349 VWSRAASLVYCGERN
+349 VWSRAASLIYAGERN

-371 VQDIQGIIHLDPAM
+371 VQDIQGIIHLDPEM
-385 AKDRIRFMLSA
+385 ARDRIRFMLSA
-396 QVHHGAGLPLVKYTH
+396 QVHHGGGLPLVKFTH

-423 YVKET
+423 YVRST
-428 GHPAYRADDAM
+428 GHPHYRADDAM

-449 AETGDKDFLNEVIP
+449 AETGDRAFLEEVVP
-463 FADHDEGTVI
+463 FADYDEGTVI

-488 AHGMPAGLHADWN
+488 LHGMPAGLHADWN
-501 DCLKL
+501 DCLVL
-506 GAQGESCFVAFQ
+506 GAQGESSFVAFQ
-518 FYMAL
+518 FYWAMCL
-523 RQLDELLPKTE
+523 LDELLPKTE
-534 ENKAYSQWLKDTAQ
+534 EYREYSAWLKKTAQ
-548 KQLDLINGHFWE
+548 DQLDKINANFWE

-565 RGYTQD
+565 RGYTQE
-571 GALIGS
+571 GAVIGS
-577 KHDPEAAMWLNPQSW
+577 KNDPEASMWLNPQSW

-597 AATREQ
+597 AATKDQ
-603 AEKSMESVHRLLNT
+603 AEKSMESVHKLLNT

-630 HAFDGAMMLLFNP
+630 HAFDGARMLLFNP
-643 NTKENGGIFC
+643 TTKENGGIFC
-653 QAQGWAILA
+653 QAQGWVILA
-662 EALLGHGGRAFQY
+662 EALLGHGNRAFQY

-737 PTPDGLRI
+737 PTPEGLRI
-745 SPAIPAEWDG
+745 CPAIPSSWDG

-764 KRLHITVDNSAHH
+764 KRLHIQVENPSHR
-777 EGGVQKLLVN
+777 EGGVEKLLLN
-787 GKTMDTD
+787 GKDVPVG
-794 VLTDGLIADGD
+794 VLTDDMLTDGD
-805 RITVVM
+805 SITVIM